1 MDLTREGRRTP
12 ARPFNQRPVRLPFLR
27 RLARLGV
34 GERAL
39 GPSSHLERWST
50 MAFPPMV
57 MLAVSIFFATDTSTT
72 EAAKKEMEALR
83 GIWTIVSI
91 QSENSLGKEIF
102 KEGSSFIIEDSKMTF
117 KRPIGTNPGTLK
129 IDVASNPPT
138 LDFSSQ
144 HFRSNHGV
152 SLLDSWLRI
161 QGIYR
166 LKGDS
171 LTICMILQC
180 DASMLSRDRPTDFKA
195 VPNCLP
201 ITPRPSNQ

>member
-1 MDLTREGRRTP
+1 
-12 ARPFNQRPVRLPFLR
+12 
-27 RLARLGV
+27 
-34 GERAL
+34 
-39 GPSSHLERWST
+39 

-117 KRPIGTNPGTLK
+117 KRPIGTDPGTLK
-129 IDVASNPPT
+129 IDLASNPPT

-144 HFRSNHGV
+144 HFRSNRGL
-152 SLLDSWLRI
+152 SMLDSWLRI

-166 LKGDS
+166 LRGNS
-171 LTICMILQC
+171 LTICLVFQC
-180 DASMLSRDRPTDFKA
+180 DASMLPKDLPTDFTTQGDKNRILLVLHRENPVPRTPAEKRSKA
-195 VPNCLP
+195 RCRRVM
-201 ITPRPSNQ
+201 RPLR